1 MAASL
6 AAKLGYTNVR
16 LYAEGMP
23 GWEKAGLPL
32 VRENAIPRVEIP
44 PLSTSQLLAR
54 LNDAYLL
61 DIRIK
66 AVYEGGHI
74 KGSHNIPIHLV
85 TSRFQ
90 EIPMD
95 KSIVVIDVLGNPG
108 WMPIGWFLK
117 SKGYSDVMM
126 LKGGMNAWV
135 KEGLPL
141 EK

>member
-1 MAASL
+1 MAASM
-6 AAKLGYTNVR
+6 AVKLGYTNVR
-16 LYAEGMP
+16 LYAEGMA

-32 VRENAIPRVEIP
+32 ERENAIPRVEIP
-44 PLSTSQLLAR
+44 PLSTSQVLAK
-54 LNDAYLL
+54 LDGVYVL
-61 DIRIK
+61 DIRL
-66 AVYEGGHI
+66 EGLYKDGHI
-74 KGSHNIPIHLV
+74 KGSWNIPIHLV

-90 EIPMD
+90 EIPTG
-95 KSIVVIDVLGNPG
+95 KTIVVVDIQGNPS